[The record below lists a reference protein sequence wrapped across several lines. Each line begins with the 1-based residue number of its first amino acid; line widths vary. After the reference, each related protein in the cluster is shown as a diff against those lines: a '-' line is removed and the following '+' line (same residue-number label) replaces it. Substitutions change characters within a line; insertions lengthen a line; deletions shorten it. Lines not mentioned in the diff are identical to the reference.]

1 MEKESAIRK
10 RLPPIVIAHDLLE
23 ENLSGIPRRH
33 VFGSTGIS
41 IALHAVGFLILS
53 AILVAQQQTSEPLV
67 TQATLG
73 EDTGDSEFLET
84 EPIDLP
90 ATNNAQTDLLGLTA
104 QAANHDLM
112 KPSSESINLSDVGN
126 RLSDNSMQGLPG
138 AIAAIAGSVQGR
150 VARAGGQK
158 GEVQFSL
165 AWESLNDVD
174 LHVIAPSGEH
184 ISYSHRSSKCHGELD
199 VDMNAGTVANAGSKD
214 FSDEPVENVRWLAR
228 KAPSGRFTVLVHQFR
243 WRKGRNSDNFQLLV
257 NLGKQTQVVE
267 GVVTAERPIAV
278 YRFQYARSS
287 SPERQKKMVEQY
299 LWLQEREESDASER
313 VEQSLKL
320 SAGQER
326 DERFR
331 EIISKYPHTDAALR
345 AMQELQGSDKN

>member
-1 MEKESAIRK
+1 MTVHD
-10 RLPPIVIAHDLLE
+10 PPD
-23 ENLSGIPRRH
+23 ENVPGIPRRH
-33 VFGSTGIS
+33 VLGSTGIS

-53 AILVAQQQTSEPLV
+53 AILISQQQKSEPLL
-67 TQATLG
+67 TQVSLE
-73 EDTGDSEFLET
+73 EDLGDSEFLET

-90 ATNNAQTDLLGLTA
+90 STNNAQTELLGLSS
-104 QAANHDLM
+104 QAANQELM
-112 KPSSESINLSDVGN
+112 KPLSESIPVSPFGNQLSD
-126 RLSDNSMQGLPG
+126 DSMQGLPQ

-199 VDMNAGTVANAGSKD
+199 VDMNAGSVANEGSKD
-214 FSDEPVENVRWLAR
+214 FSEEPVENVRWLPR
-228 KAPSGRFTVLVHQFR
+228 KAPTGRFTVLVHQFR
-243 WRKGRNSDNFQLLV
+243 WRNDRRTDNFQLLI
-257 NLGKQTQVVE
+257 NLGQSTQVIE

-287 SPERQKKMVEQY
+287 SPERQQKMVEQF
-299 LWLQEREESDASER
+299 LALQAREESQASER

-320 SAGQER
+320 PLGKER
-326 DERFR
+326 DDRFR

-345 AMQELQGSDKN
+345 AMQELQGSDKS

>member
-10 RLPPIVIAHDLLE
+10 RLPPIVIAHDRLE

-126 RLSDNSMQGLPG
+126 RLSDNSMQGLPE

-199 VDMNAGTVANAGSKD
+199 VDMNAAGAESNT
-214 FSDEPVENVRWLAR
+214 PVENIFWPAGGS
-228 KAPSGRFTVLVHQFR
+228 PTGRYRVLVHHYAKHGGPDPTRYQITIKV
-243 WRKGRNSDNFQLLV
+243 KGEATKYNGSVKDGDPLQMV
-257 NLGKQTQVVE
+257 NEFEVE
-267 GVVTAERPIAV
+267 
-278 YRFQYARSS
+278 
-287 SPERQKKMVEQY
+287 
-299 LWLQEREESDASER
+299 
-313 VEQSLKL
+313 
-320 SAGQER
+320 
-326 DERFR
+326 
-331 EIISKYPHTDAALR
+331 
-345 AMQELQGSDKN
+345 